1 MALEGRVRESEV
13 ISMKLKEKISESI
26 SRMDV
31 RELSM
36 VYGQIKLMEMMKSQ
50 GLEKKKAASITEIH
64 EMTASSP
71 GSWSDELIED
81 REDRL

>member
-1 MALEGRVRESEV
+1 MALRVRESEV
-13 ISMKLKEKISESI
+13 IRMKLKEKISESI

-36 VYGQIKLMEMMKSQ
+36 LYGQIKLMEMMKPESA
-50 GLEKKKAASITEIH
+50 EKKRVVSITEIH
-64 EMTASSP
+64 EMTASSS

>member
-1 MALEGRVRESEV
+1 
-13 ISMKLKEKISESI
+13 MKLMEKIYESI

-31 RELSM
+31 RELNIL
-36 VYGQIKLMEMMKSQ
+36 YGQIKLMEMMKS
-50 GLEKKKAASITEIH
+50 EARAKKKAASIAEVH